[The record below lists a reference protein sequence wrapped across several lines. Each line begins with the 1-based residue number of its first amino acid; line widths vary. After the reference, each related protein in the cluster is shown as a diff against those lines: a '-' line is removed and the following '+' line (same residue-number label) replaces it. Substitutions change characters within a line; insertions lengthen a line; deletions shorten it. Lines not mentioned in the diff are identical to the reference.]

1 MTKDYELTT
10 KQVKQIAKEA
20 YIYSFPMVVNYKTMY
35 MYAVNPESP
44 EYKGGFNV
52 LGCEARGFTP
62 EDRAVVT
69 PNSDTS
75 YCLGW
80 LDLRAEPFVITVPEM
95 EDERFFQ
102 VQFIDLYTHN
112 FAYVSTVATGNQP
125 GKYLLKPPNWQGNVP
140 ADFSGVIPST
150 ASDRSAQAECQ

>member
-1 MTKDYELTT
+1 MTKEYELTT

-80 LDLRAEPFVITVPEM
+80 LDLRAEPFVITVPEPV
-95 EDERFFQ
+95 RAAGTLLRS
-102 VQFIDLYTHN
+102 DLEAGRYCQGWIVEHLKIGRPTSN
-112 FAYVSTVATGNQP
+112 LLLPACQP
-125 GKYLLKPPNWQGNVP
+125 
-140 ADFSGVIPST
+140 
-150 ASDRSAQAECQ
+150 